1 GALRTFAENAL
12 SSPLRK
18 DESPVLT
25 PLIRD
30 FLQAQGQGGG
40 AAERKALI
48 GGFTALEKAAGSLH
62 DEFPNDGFVA
72 EMNPWL
78 DKARH
83 LGVAGRLATAMLIAQ
98 QEGDADA
105 AKRLR
110 TELDRHLTRDLT
122 DVTVPV
128 TRRTTRTLDGV
139 NVARGTAELVMYTP
153 EFGPT
158 TKTNQWG
165 YEVTVVADKV
175 VSVGGNN
182 SPIPKGGYVLSVH
195 SAGDGDWLRHGAL
208 VGSTVA
214 VADGTV
220 TITTKAGTY
229 LVPNLATY
237 ARGVVQPYV
246 DRAIRENDNWLGG
259 RDEAGPYS
267 TLPAYGEY
275 ALERMTDG
283 DLDTFYW
290 TAGGPKAGDYVGVD
304 LGETRTVTSIEV
316 HMASTSG
323 PAPRPSDYLRH
334 GVLQVSTD
342 GSRWTNVGEFRDQ
355 PDITVTLDS
364 PLQARFVRLQAL
376 TTQAG
381 WVQVREFTTR

>member
-1 GALRTFAENAL
+1 
-12 SSPLRK
+12 
-18 DESPVLT
+18 
-25 PLIRD
+25 
-30 FLQAQGQGGG
+30 
-40 AAERKALI
+40 
-48 GGFTALEKAAGSLH
+48 
-62 DEFPNDGFVA
+62 
-72 EMNPWL
+72 
-78 DKARH
+78 
-83 LGVAGRLATAMLIAQ
+83 
-98 QEGDADA
+98 
-105 AKRLR
+105 R

-182 SPIPKGGYVLSVH
+182 SPIPKDGYVLSVH